1 MRRFVPRGNRAAL
14 GLVVTALALGPA
26 PPARA
31 GESEYGTIKG
41 RLVWG
46 GREVPAAKALI
57 EKGKA
62 AKDPEVCAKDEPI
75 PSRELVVDPENKGVA
90 YGFVYLV
97 KPKGSNPEA
106 VKELLAK
113 KPKVE
118 LDQKN
123 CEFIPYVQALHQD
136 QAIVI

>member
-1 MRRFVPRGNRAAL
+1 MRRFLSWGRGAIL
-14 GLVVTALALGPA
+14 GLTVALLAQPADAGVLALGPA
-26 PPARA
+26 SAALA
-31 GESEYGTIKG
+31 GQAGYGTIKG

-46 GREVPAAKALI
+46 GTEVPAAKALI

-62 AKDPEVCAKDEPI
+62 AKDPEVCATAEPI
-75 PSRELVVDPENKGVA
+75 PSRELVVDPKNKGVA

-113 KPKVE
+113 KPKV
-118 LDQKN
+118 
-123 CEFIPYVQALHQD
+123 
-136 QAIVI
+136 